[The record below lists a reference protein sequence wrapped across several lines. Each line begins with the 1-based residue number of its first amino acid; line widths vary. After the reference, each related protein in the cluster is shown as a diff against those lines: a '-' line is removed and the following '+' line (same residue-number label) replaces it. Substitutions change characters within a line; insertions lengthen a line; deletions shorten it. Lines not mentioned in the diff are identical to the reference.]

1 MELCAGTVE
10 AERVE
15 EGGRK
20 KKVRGRKL
28 KEEGLREKKVRGRKP
43 KEEGLREKRVKGR
56 RLKREETYKEEKD

>member
-20 KKVRGRKL
+20 
-28 KEEGLREKKVRGRKP
+28 KKVRGRKP